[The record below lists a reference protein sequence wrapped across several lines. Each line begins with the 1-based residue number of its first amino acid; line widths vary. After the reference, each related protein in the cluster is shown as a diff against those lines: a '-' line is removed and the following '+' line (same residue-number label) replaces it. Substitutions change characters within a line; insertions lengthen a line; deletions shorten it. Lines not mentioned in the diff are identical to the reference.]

1 MATCLLTAVTGILTP
16 AFARLFTDDILSGN
30 SPGWLMPFTFAMLLL
45 VAFAL
50 LTEGIKAI
58 YLLKIKGKLSVASN
72 ASFLWHMLH
81 LPMEFFSQ
89 RMSGDLAAR
98 QASNDE
104 VAETLVSKLAPV
116 LLNLMLLA
124 FYLVVMLRYSV
135 LLTLVGVATIA
146 LNLVVARRLTL
157 KRVNI
162 TRAQMRD
169 FGKLQATTV
178 SGIEMIETIK
188 AAGAENGFFER
199 WAGFHA
205 AVNKS
210 RAASAYAESL
220 LGAVPGLCRM
230 SSAS

>member
-1 MATCLLTAVTGILTP
+1 
-16 AFARLFTDDILSGN
+16 
-30 SPGWLMPFTFAMLLL
+30 
-45 VAFAL
+45 
-50 LTEGIKAI
+50 
-58 YLLKIKGKLSVASN
+58 
-72 ASFLWHMLH
+72 
-81 LPMEFFSQ
+81 MEFFSQ

-169 FGKLQATTV
+169 FGKLQATTG

-188 AAGAENGFFER
+188 AAGAETGF
-199 WAGFHA
+199 
-205 AVNKS
+205 
-210 RAASAYAESL
+210 
-220 LGAVPGLCRM
+220 
-230 SSAS
+230 SSAGRGFTRR